1 MNYPQSSLSPIATF
15 LIGVGIFLS
24 VGYLFSS
31 IGIDFSLDE
40 EGYPNSVLG
49 AYSLWAI
56 LFLTIAGTTLIANL
70 IRERR

>member
-1 MNYPQSSLSPIATF
+1 MNLPQPSLPTVVTF
-15 LIGVGIFLS
+15 LIGVGVFLGVS
-24 VGYLFSS
+24 YLFSS

-49 AYSLWAI
+49 AYSIWI
-56 LFLTIAGTTLIANL
+56 VLFLTIAGTTLIMNL